1 MHIAS
6 IVALTLGLG
15 HSVLAQDLST
25 ALSKYPEV
33 STFQGLIS
41 QVPGGVSSLLPS
53 GLSPNSSNGVTVL
66 IPSNKAFSTFLNAS
80 NLTNITG
87 VPLDQLVNI
96 LFYHIMYAKLT
107 SANFSSPDGLIV
119 PTLLKDQKYNN
130 RSAGADLINQYGA
143 DAALGNVLY
152 VSKDPINPVKFK
164 VRQQQ
169 DGGVALRGGMGQGAT
184 INAVD
189 GTWDLGYF
197 QIVDSVL
204 TPPSPCSNTIKGQGT
219 LKSLD
224 TALTNAGL
232 WEALDHSAN
241 VTCLA
246 PSNSAFQAAG
256 DPQLSLNSTDLS
268 SALLFHTLPMPLYS
282 TYITSGMVMKSLAG
296 LNVTVAKVD
305 GDIYFN
311 DAKVISPNVLTNNGL
326 IHVLDR
332 VMSPNGTAPAASA
345 TTATSTAATATST
358 GTGGAKTT
366 ASGSSTAAP
375 TPKSSN
381 AASPV
386 AADNAV
392 GALLAVLAAAAVLV

>member
-1 MHIAS
+1 
-6 IVALTLGLG
+6 
-15 HSVLAQDLST
+15 
-25 ALSKYPEV
+25 
-33 STFQGLIS
+33 
-41 QVPGGVSSLLPS
+41 
-53 GLSPNSSNGVTVL
+53 
-66 IPSNKAFSTFLNAS
+66 
-80 NLTNITG
+80 
-87 VPLDQLVNI
+87 
-96 LFYHIMYAKLT
+96 
-107 SANFSSPDGLIV
+107 LIV

-152 VSKDPINPVKFK
+152 VSKDLINPVKFK

-169 DGGVALRGGMGQGAT
+169 DSGVALRGGMGQGAT

>member
-1 MHIAS
+1 MRVIS
-6 IVALTLGLG
+6 LVALSLGLSG
-15 HSVLAQDLST
+15 SVLTQELPA
-25 ALSKYPEV
+25 ALSQYPEV

-53 GLSPNSSNGVTVL
+53 GLSPNSTKGVTVL
-66 IPSNKAFSTFLNAS
+66 VPSNNAFSNFLNAS
-80 NLTNITG
+80 HLTNITS

-96 LFYHIMYAKLT
+96 LYYHIMYAKLT
-107 SANFSSPDGLIV
+107 SANFSAPNGLIV
-119 PTLLKDQKYNN
+119 PTLLKDQLYNN
-130 RSAGADLINQYGA
+130 RSAGADLINTYGA
-143 DAALGNVLY
+143 DAAQGNVLY
-152 VSKDPINPVKFK
+152 ISKEPINPVKFR

-169 DGGVALRGGMGQGAT
+169 DNSAALRGGMGQDGL

-197 QIVDSVL
+197 QIVDTVL
-204 TPPSPCSNTIKGQGT
+204 APPSPCSTTIKGQGT

-224 TALTNAGL
+224 TALTNANL
-232 WEALDHSAN
+232 WDALDHSAN

-256 DPQLSLNSTDLS
+256 DPQVTLNSTDLS
-268 SALLFHTLPMPLYS
+268 GALLFHTLPMPMYS
-282 TYITSGMVMKSLAG
+282 TFITDGQVVQSLAG
-296 LNVTVAKVD
+296 LNVTIAKVD

-326 IHVLDR
+326 IHVLDK
-332 VMSPNGTAPAASA
+332 VMSPNGTAPAATATTTSTA
-345 TTATSTAATATST
+345 TTTTATGT
-358 GTGGAKTT
+358 GTTT
-366 ASGSSTAAP
+366 GSSTTSSA

-381 AASPV
+381 AANPV

-392 GALLAVLAAAAVLV
+392 GGLLAFMFAAAVLF